1 MKNAF
6 CALIL
11 ALTACAAQARDSN
24 AIRSE
29 ILTQSGHSWDGASL
43 PAYPAGE
50 PEITIL
56 RVVIPPGLSLPW
68 HRHPY
73 INAGVLITGELTV
86 ETETDMKIQLK
97 AGDSIVELVNTWHH
111 GVNRGTIPAEII
123 VFYAGV
129 KGSPVTLEK
138 P

>member
-6 CALIL
+6 FVLIL
-11 ALTACAAQARDSN
+11 ALAAFAAQARDTN
-24 AIRSE
+24 TIGSE
-29 ILTQSGHSWDGASL
+29 ILARSGRSWDGASL
-43 PAYPAGE
+43 PAYPQGE

-56 RVVIPPGLSLPW
+56 RVVIAPGQSLPW
-68 HRHPY
+68 HKHAF
-73 INAGVLITGELTV
+73 INAGVLLSGELTV
-86 ETETDMKIQLK
+86 ETETDNTLQLK

-111 GVNRGTIPAEII
+111 GVNRGGVPAEII

-129 KGSPVTLEK
+129 KEQPVTLEK

>member
-6 CALIL
+6 YAIIL

-24 AIRSE
+24 AIHSE
-29 ILTQSGHSWDGASL
+29 ILAQSGRSWDGASL

-56 RVVIPPGLSLPW
+56 RVVIPPGYSLPW
-68 HRHPY
+68 HRHPF
-73 INAGVLITGELTV
+73 INAGVLISGELTV
-86 ETETDMKIQLK
+86 ETESDKTFELK

-111 GVNRGTIPAEII
+111 GVNRGTVPAEIL